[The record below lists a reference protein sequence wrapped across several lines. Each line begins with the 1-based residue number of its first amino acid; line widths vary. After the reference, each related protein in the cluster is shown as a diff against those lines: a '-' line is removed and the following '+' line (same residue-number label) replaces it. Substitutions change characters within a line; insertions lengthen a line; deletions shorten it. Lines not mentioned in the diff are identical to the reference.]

1 MPTAAE
7 HRASCDAFV
16 AHIHLLCA
24 DPGTRARLSRGRGRP
39 VEECAPMDRYLSRRT
54 AHRTGRR
61 AYYTVAS
68 LIAAA
73 GPQAHTPGVRP
84 DTDDDSDHMTTGDD
98 SDVLLVAPV
107 EPAPTPPPALDAAAW
122 FARPNLGATLAT
134 AVHQAGHTADRT
146 EDLLSALTRL
156 SDDQVHRRLPATVTR
171 LLKDGITPDW
181 GVLLHDL
188 VQRLHHRDRVGL
200 RWRDAFYLATPEPRR
215 S

>member
-16 AHIHLLCA
+16 AHIHLLCTE
-24 DPGTRARLSRGRGRP
+24 PGVRVRLSRGRGRP
-39 VEECAPMDRYLSRRT
+39 VEECAPMDRYLARRT
-54 AHRTGRR
+54 AHRAGRR

-68 LIAAA
+68 LIATA

-84 DTDDDSDHMTTGDD
+84 DPDDDAGLVTLGDD
-98 SDVLLVAPV
+98 PGARLVAPV
-107 EPAPTPPPALDAAAW
+107 EPAPAPSPPDPAAW
-122 FARPNLGATLAT
+122 FARPNFGATLAT
-134 AVHQAGHTADRT
+134 AVHRAGHGAVRT
-146 EDLLSALTRL
+146 EDLLSVLTRL
-156 SDDQVHRRLPATVTR
+156 SDDQLHRRLPAPVTQ

-188 VQRLHHRDRVGL
+188 VQRPHQRDQVGL

>member
-16 AHIHLLCA
+16 AHVHLLCA
-24 DPGTRARLSRGRGRP
+24 EPGVRARLSRGRGRP

-68 LIAAA
+68 LIAMA

-84 DTDDDSDHMTTGDD
+84 DPNDHTSLLSLEDDPA
-98 SDVLLVAPV
+98 VILVAPA
-107 EPAPTPPPALDAAAW
+107 EPAPSPSTPDPAAW

-134 AVHQAGHTADRT
+134 AVHQAGHGAERT
-146 EDLLSALTRL
+146 EDLLNVLTRL
-156 SDDQVHRRLPATVTR
+156 SDDQLHRRLPAPVTR
-171 LLKDGITPDW
+171 LLKDGTTPDW

-188 VQRLHHRDRVGL
+188 VQRLHHRDQVGL

>member
-16 AHIHLLCA
+16 AHVHLLCA
-24 DPGTRARLSRGRGRP
+24 EPGVRARLSRGRGRP

-68 LIAAA
+68 LIATA

-84 DTDDDSDHMTTGDD
+84 DPNDDADLMTVGDD
-98 SDVLLVAPV
+98 PDVLLAAPA
-107 EPAPTPPPALDAAAW
+107 EPAPAPSPPDPAAW

-134 AVHQAGHTADRT
+134 AVRKADHGAERT
-146 EDLLSALTRL
+146 EDLLSVLTRL
-156 SDDQVHRRLPATVTR
+156 SDDQLHRRLPAAITR

-188 VQRLHHRDRVGL
+188 VQRPHHRDQVGL

>member
-1 MPTAAE
+1 MPTTAE

-24 DPGTRARLSRGRGRP
+24 EPGTRARLTRGRGRP
-39 VEECAPMDRYLSRRT
+39 VEECAPMDRYLARRT
-54 AHRTGRR
+54 AHRAGRR

-84 DTDDDSDHMTTGDD
+84 APDDDSGLMPGPDD
-98 SDVLLVAPV
+98 PVLLVAPM
-107 EPAPTPPPALDAAAW
+107 EPAPAPLLPDPAAW
-122 FARPNLGATLAT
+122 FARPNLGATFAT
-134 AVHQAGHTADRT
+134 AVHQAGHGAERT
-146 EDLLSALTRL
+146 EDLLNVLTRL
-156 SDDQVHRRLPATVTR
+156 SDDQVHRRLPAAVTR
-171 LLKDGITPDW
+171 LLKDDITPDW

-188 VQRLHHRDRVGL
+188 VQRPHRRDQVGL
-200 RWRDAFYLATPEPRR
+200 RWRDSFYLATPEPRH

>member
-24 DPGTRARLSRGRGRP
+24 EPGVRVRLSRGRGRP

-54 AHRTGRR
+54 AHRSGRR

-68 LIAAA
+68 LIAMA
-73 GPQAHTPGVRP
+73 GPQSHTPGVRP
-84 DTDDDSDHMTTGDD
+84 DHDSGLLSPEDDPDG
-98 SDVLLVAPV
+98 LLVAPV
-107 EPAPTPPPALDAAAW
+107 NPALPPAELDPAAW

-134 AVHQAGHTADRT
+134 AVHKAGHGPERT
-146 EDLLSALTRL
+146 ESLLHVLTRL
-156 SDDQVHRRLPATVTR
+156 SDDQLHRRLPAPVTR

-188 VQRLHHRDRVGL
+188 VQRPHRRDQVGL
-200 RWRDAFYLATPEPRR
+200 RWRDAFYLAAPEPRR
-215 S
+215 T